1 MSKIFHE
8 DMEQIVS
15 DSNIPWDEMKGSTTL
30 VTGATGLIGSA
41 IVRALSEA
49 NRRHG
54 LGIRVLAFGRDRE
67 KAKKLFE
74 SSCIE
79 FFQHDILNQLK
90 VDCPVDY
97 IFHCAAVTKS
107 SEMASNPV
115 GVVEISL
122 RGTSNILDLAGKK
135 HIKSMVYLSSME
147 IYGDTD
153 PALPYVTEDILGS
166 IDLKSPRS
174 SYPESKRMCE
184 SLCYC
189 HFAQFGTP
197 VKTARLA
204 QTFGAGTPSD
214 DPRVFAQFARSS
226 VLGED
231 IVLHTDGNS
240 YSNFCYIS
248 DTVRGLFIVLLRG
261 KNAEAYNISNPDVSM
276 TIRRMAELVA
286 REVSGGKISVVVDK
300 PSDLSKYGYAPDV
313 NRRLSIEKIEMLGW
327 RPKYSLAEMYRR
339 MIADWLESD
348 KQFKEQSIGGK
359 TSA

>member
-8 DMEQIVS
+8 DMEQIVY

-30 VTGATGLIGSA
+30 VTGATGMIGSV

-49 NRRHG
+49 NRRRS
-54 LGIRVLAFGRDRE
+54 LGIRVLAFGRDRG

-74 SSCIE
+74 NSGIE
-79 FFQHDILNQLK
+79 FFRHNILDQLR
-90 VDCPVDY
+90 VDGPVDY

-107 SEMASNPV
+107 AEMASNPV
-115 GVVEISL
+115 GVAETNL

-135 HIKSMVYLSSME
+135 RVRSMVYLSSME

-153 PALPYVTEDILGS
+153 PALPYVTEDILGF

-174 SYPESKRMCE
+174 CYPESKRMCE
-184 SLCYC
+184 NLCCC

-197 VKTARLA
+197 VKIVRLA
-204 QTFGAGTPSD
+204 QTFGAGTPGD

-226 VLGED
+226 VLGEN

-248 DTVRGLFIVLLRG
+248 DAVRGLFIVLLKG
-261 KNAEAYNISNPDVSM
+261 KNAEAYNISNPDASM

-286 REVSGGKISVVVDK
+286 EELSGGKVSVVVDK
-300 PSDLSKYGYAPDV
+300 PSDISKYGYAPDV
-313 NRRLSIEKIEMLGW
+313 SRRLGTEKIEMLGW
-327 RPKYSLAEMYRR
+327 RPKYGIAEMYRR

-348 KQFKEQSIGGK
+348 EQLKE
-359 TSA
+359 